1 MNPLVKGG
9 KQLRPPPSASD
20 DKEDSDSDS
29 DDSLPPVT
37 FAAKAG
43 KASLKRQDTF
53 YDVNYQSVKVS
64 AVPKSQEG
72 WGIFMDMLKTE
83 HRKFQMLYT
92 TLRIERGKIMKE
104 FEQFTQ
110 MFESAKEHIKAQFEL
125 TLTDLKSVNCAR
137 LLNGEINKRS
147 TSFIKT
153 TSSIKAQSTKGRS
166 IR

>member
-1 MNPLVKGG
+1 M
-9 KQLRPPPSASD
+9 RPPPQAKN

-29 DDSLPPVT
+29 DDSAPPVT
-37 FAAKAG
+37 FAAKA
-43 KASLKRQDTF
+43 ALKRQDTF

-153 TSSIKAQSTKGRS
+153 TSSIKAQSMKGRS
-166 IR
+166 IRYNNQIFHIY